1 MQSNNFNKKVKNI
14 RREYNRLVADETL
27 EDYSLRYAPKS
38 FRKFSELL
46 IANTAIGSISF
57 LALEAIGAS
66 IAISYGFTTAFWAI
80 LTASI
85 IIFLTAIPI
94 SYHAA
99 RYNIDIDLITRS
111 AGFGYVGST
120 ITSLIY
126 ASFSFIF
133 FALEAAIMAQALE
146 LYFGLPLAWGYLLSS
161 IIIMPLVFY
170 GVTLINKLQLWTQP
184 IWIIMMVAPFIAVL
198 VQEPQAVETFLNFK
212 GTIST
217 NAEFNTYYFGF
228 AIGISLSLIAQIG
241 EQVDYLRFMPPL
253 TRQNRLKWWSSM
265 LIAGPGWIILGFLK
279 QIGGI
284 LLAGLVLL
292 AGFSLHEAK
301 TPIQMYYVGYQYIFD
316 NPEIALA
323 AATFFV
329 VVSQIKINVTNAY
342 AGSLAWSNFFSR
354 VTHSHPG
361 RVVWMVFNIGI
372 ALLLMELGLFDA
384 LQKVLG
390 LYSNVAIAW
399 IGAITAD
406 LVINK
411 PLGLSPKII
420 EFKRAY
426 LFNINPVGVGS
437 MGIASVISII
447 SFMGFFGD
455 MAMSYSSIIAMLL
468 AFILS
473 PLIAYM
479 TNGKYYIARPNEI
492 QKTDNTHYLCGICD
506 NEYEK
511 EDMGHCPLHN
521 VNICSLCCSLDSLC
535 HDYCKKDGE
544 KSLHNKI
551 GDFIGALFLGK
562 ISKKASL
569 RIFDFLGLTFILLFI
584 VFISFWMV
592 YSSDI
597 DKLSQ
602 ETFAYVQSSFKI
614 LFLIISILA
623 SILIWWILLT
633 HENRVLAEDELE
645 EQNEILKQA
654 QLKSQHQAQM
664 IEQIHDSIISSDL
677 NGIITSFNN
686 GSEILLGYKADEII
700 GKHATTLH
708 PKEDFKK
715 VDKTIEI
722 LIKNG
727 AYHSEFRFVKKSGK
741 VIDTDLSLSLLKDE
755 KGNPIGMIA
764 YAQDITSRKQM
775 ELELEDQ
782 RIILYHQAHH
792 DALTNLP
799 NRVLFNDRLEQAIEK
814 AKRNNTMVALL
825 FIDLDHFKE
834 INDSL
839 GHAVGDEVLKM
850 VTNKLKDVIRH
861 EDTIARLGG
870 DEFTVVLEDIAE
882 AEDASLIATKILK
895 VLSKS
900 MSVDDNV
907 LYVSSSI
914 GISIYPEDGE
924 STQNLLKYADSAMYK
939 AKSEGRNNF
948 QYYNSTMTELA
959 LERVVMETSLRN
971 ALKEKQFV
979 VYYQPQVNANTNKLI
994 GMEALVRW
1002 QHPTMGLVPPDKF
1015 IPLAESTGL
1024 IVELDRFVMK
1034 TAMTQIAQWYKDG
1047 LNPGKL
1053 AMNLAIK
1060 QLKQTD
1066 LIEILQ
1072 KLIQETACKT
1082 EWLELEV
1089 TEGQIMQNP
1098 EEAIKL
1104 LTQISGLGI
1113 ELAVDDF
1120 GTGYSSLAY
1129 LKRLPIDKLKIDQ
1142 AFVRDLPDDE
1152 EDAGITKAVIAFAK
1166 SLNLKVIAEGVE
1178 TKEQKDFLIENGC
1191 ENIQGY
1197 YYSKPIPADELEGML
1212 KNWRLNT

>member
-1 MQSNNFNKKVKNI
+1 MTDNDSIKKVKNV

-27 EDYSLRYAPKS
+27 EDYSLRYTPKS

-99 RYNIDIDLITRS
+99 KYNIDIDLITRS

-146 LYFGLPLAWGYLLSS
+146 LYFGLPLAWGYLFSS
-161 IIIMPLVFY
+161 LVIIPLVFY
-170 GVTLINKLQLWTQP
+170 GITLINKLQLWTQP
-184 IWIIMMVAPFIAVL
+184 IWLIMMIAPFIAVL
-198 VQEPQAVETFLNFK
+198 LKEPEAVKTFLNFS
-212 GTIST
+212 GTISGSS
-217 NAEFNTYYFGF
+217 EFNIYYFGF
-228 AIGISLSLIAQIG
+228 AVGISLALIAQIG

-253 TRQNRLKWWSSM
+253 KKENRIKWWTSV

-301 TPIQMYYVGYQYIFD
+301 TPIQMYYMGYQYIFD
-316 NPEIALA
+316 NPELALA
-323 AATFFV
+323 AAAFFV

-384 LQKVLG
+384 LEKVLG

-406 LVINK
+406 LIINK

-437 MGIASVISII
+437 MGIASIIAII
-447 SFMGFFGD
+447 SFMGFLGD
-455 MAMSYSSIIAMLL
+455 IAQSYSSIIAMFL
-468 AFILS
+468 AFTLS
-473 PLIAYM
+473 PLIAYI
-479 TNGKYYIARPNEI
+479 TKGKYYIARPNEL
-492 QKTDNTHYLCGICD
+492 QDTDKTHYHCGVCD
-506 NEYEK
+506 IEYEK

-535 HDYCKKDGE
+535 HDGCKKNSE
-544 KSLHNKI
+544 KSLHKGVGKAI
-551 GDFIGALFLGK
+551 SKFFFGK
-562 ISKKASL
+562 ISIKASL
-569 RIFDFLGLTFILLFI
+569 RLFDFIGLSAVLLFI
-584 VFISFWMV
+584 ISIATWMV
-592 YSSDI
+592 YSSTI
-597 DKLSQ
+597 ENIPQ
-602 ETFAYVQSSFKI
+602 EISIYLQESFI
-614 LFLIISILA
+614 TLYLIISILIT
-623 SILIWWILLT
+623 ILVWWILLA
-633 HENRVLAEDELE
+633 HENRKLAEDELE
-645 EQNEILKQA
+645 EQNEILKRA
-654 QLKSQHQAQM
+654 ETNLKESNYNLSQYM
-664 IEQIHDSIISSDL
+664 DSIDKID
-677 NGIITSFNN
+677 
-686 GSEILLGYKADEII
+686 I
-700 GKHATTLH
+700 GLFVV
-708 PKEDFKK
+708 KEDFTIQYMNKTMIKWFGDQEGKTCYSSVANLDEPCPYCKLDDVIFDNKK
-715 VDKTIEI
+715 VIYEPTTPDGQSFNIVATS
-722 LIKNG
+722 IKNSDG
-727 AYHSEFRFVKKSGK
+727 TTSKME
-741 VIDTDLSLSLLKDE
+741 VIRNVTDQKEIQNQLL
-755 KGNPIGMIA
+755 
-764 YAQDITSRKQM
+764 
-775 ELELEDQ
+775 
-782 RIILYHQAHH
+782 HQAHH

-799 NRVLFNDRLEQAIEK
+799 NRILFNDRLEQSIEK
-814 AKRNNTMVALL
+814 GKRNSSKFALL

-839 GHAVGDEVLKM
+839 GHNMGDEILKT
-850 VTNKLKDVIRH
+850 VTSRLKETIRD
-861 EDTIARLGG
+861 EDTVARLGG
-870 DEFTVVLEDIAE
+870 DEFTIILEDIS
-882 AEDASLIATKILK
+882 DIQNASLIAEKILN
-895 VLSKS
+895 VLSQS
-900 MSVDDNV
+900 MNVDDNV

-914 GISIYPEDGE
+914 GISIYPDDGI
-924 STQNLLKYADSAMYK
+924 SALDLLKFADSAMYK
-939 AKSEGRNNF
+939 AKDEGRNNF
-948 QYYNSTMTELA
+948 QYYDSNMTELA
-959 LERVVMETSLRN
+959 VERVVMEANLRE
-971 ALKEKQFV
+971 ALREEQFV
-979 VYYQPQVNANTNKLI
+979 VYYQPQVDAITDKLI
-994 GMEALVRW
+994 GIEALVRW
-1002 QHPTMGLVPPDKF
+1002 EHPTMGLVSPAKF

-1024 IVELDRFVMK
+1024 IVELDRLVMK
-1034 TAMTQIAQWYKDG
+1034 IAMTQIAEWYKKG
-1047 LNPGKL
+1047 LNPGVL
-1053 AMNLAIK
+1053 AMNLAVK
-1060 QLKQTD
+1060 QLRQKD
-1066 LIEILQ
+1066 FIEIFEALM
-1072 KLIQETACKT
+1072 KETECKS

-1089 TEGQIMQNP
+1089 TEGQIMTNP
-1098 EEAIKL
+1098 ENAIKL
-1104 LTQISGLGI
+1104 LTQISNLGI

-1152 EDAGITKAVIAFAK
+1152 EDAGITKAVIALAK
-1166 SLNLKVIAEGVE
+1166 SLNLRVIAEGVE
-1178 TKEQKDFLIENGC
+1178 TNEQKNFLIENGC
-1191 ENIQGY
+1191 KSIQGY
-1197 YYSKPIPADELEGML
+1197 FYSKPIPANELEFI
-1212 KNWRLNT
+1212 LNNGFDK